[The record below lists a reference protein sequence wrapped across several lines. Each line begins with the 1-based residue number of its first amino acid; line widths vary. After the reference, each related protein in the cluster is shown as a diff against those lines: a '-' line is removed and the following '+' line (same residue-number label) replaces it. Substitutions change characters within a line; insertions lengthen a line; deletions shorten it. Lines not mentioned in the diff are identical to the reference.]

1 MVEGGF
7 ITDYTAQILAANDAN
22 SDGRISADEYAAA
35 QAALSAGFELTTNQ
49 ATGLETAMTAVT
61 KAVSDPQLFGRELGD
76 RANQILQDMHNG
88 VISVDDAIAQ
98 LNALPLD
105 VTFNRAAAA
114 AENAKS
120 SIDSMV
126 DSLYGSATAFGAE
139 AKAIEDTT
147 IALRE
152 HKQAVDDAFVA
163 TNYSASLPVI
173 TQYTGEA
180 KAAAGVTQDLG
191 RAFIEGATA
200 IDPMTQAISDLN
212 TELTDTGAEGLDRYM
227 NMIVGF
233 TDGIVDSTG
242 KAKKWA
248 DNLIAPVG
256 VYSELDNLLANG
268 KITLDQYNAAQQ
280 AQIDITNDDARAQ
293 AARNQIQAE
302 QAPLIAQQSD
312 AAADYIEKLAGMT
325 AGEQELALAYAD
337 PAQSKRITD
346 IADMAAGYHDMT
358 DAQKEAFGETVTS
371 AAAADSSLAA
381 VLESLG
387 IIKASTTDPSGWE
400 INMDTVN
407 SQTAMDTLVSTLQ
420 DLVTPSRR
428 STTSTSPH
436 RSIPLASG
444 PPIWHCPTPRRSMSI
459 PTTAAVTGQR
469 RASAPSAG
477 RSTSP
482 PAAWSIWPNSGRRCC
497 AIPPARLAWH
507 TTKATTC
514 PERHACRYRQ
524 RHREHAQWWPANR
537 RSILH
542 HRHGLHHPGH
552 A

>member
-1 MVEGGF
+1 
-7 ITDYTAQILAANDAN
+7 
-22 SDGRISADEYAAA
+22 
-35 QAALSAGFELTTNQ
+35 
-49 ATGLETAMTAVT
+49 MTAVT

-114 AENAKS
+114 AESATS

-212 TELTDTGAEGLDRYM
+212 TELTDKGAEGLDRYM
-227 NMIVGF
+227 GMIVGF

-325 AGEQELALAYAD
+325 CGRTGTRPGLRRPGAIQTHHGH
-337 PAQSKRITD
+337 R
-346 IADMAAGYHDMT
+346 GYGGGLSRHDGR
-358 DAQKEAFGETVTS
+358 AKGSV
-371 AAAADSSLAA
+371 
-381 VLESLG
+381 
-387 IIKASTTDPSGWE
+387 
-400 INMDTVN
+400 
-407 SQTAMDTLVSTLQ
+407 
-420 DLVTPSRR
+420 RR
-428 STTSTSPH
+428 N
-436 RSIPLASG
+436 RDQCRCSG
-444 PPIWHCPTPRRSMSI
+444 PI
-459 PTTAAVTGQR
+459 
-469 RASAPSAG
+469 
-477 RSTSP
+477 
-482 PAAWSIWPNSGRRCC
+482 
-497 AIPPARLAWH
+497 
-507 TTKATTC
+507 
-514 PERHACRYRQ
+514 ACRIGARKPRVDQSQHDRSVPAGNQYGYRQ
-524 RHREHAQWWPANR
+524 
-537 RSILH
+537 
-542 HRHGLHHPGH
+542 
-552 A
+552 